1 MDFLIPYLK
10 NPITV
15 GLLAIITISFCLISR
30 SWRASEGKRAPEA
43 KGAWPL
49 FGHLPLLGRS
59 TKPLHI
65 ALGAMADKYGP
76 LFTVRLGVHE
86 CLVVSSSE
94 MAKECFTIKDTCLS
108 SRPKMAVVEHIGYNY
123 AMFGFA
129 PYGPYWREMRKI
141 TTLELLSKRR
151 LELLK
156 HIRGSEVSTFLK
168 EMYRIWSS
176 RSNEKKGSNSDQVL
190 VELKQWF
197 GDLTLNVILRMVAGK
212 RYSVATDKEEKNE
225 ARQVQ
230 KAVREFFNFVGM
242 LLVGDVIPHLRW
254 LDLGG
259 HEKAMKKTA
268 KELDAIVGK
277 WVEEHKKKRA
287 LEGDDAYN
295 CKGEKDFIDIMIS
308 ILEGAEL
315 GGFDADTINK
325 ATSLNMIA
333 GGSDTTMVTLTWA
346 IALLLNNREKLKRAQ
361 DELDTEIGRE
371 RFVSE
376 SDMSKLVYIQAIV
389 KETLRLY
396 PAAPLSGPHEFN
408 QDSTIGGYYVP
419 KGTRLITNLWKI
431 QTDPKMWPDDPLGFM
446 PERFLTTHKD
456 VDVRGQH
463 FELIPFGSGRRVCP
477 GLDFG
482 IQMVQFTLA
491 SFLQAFQVS
500 TLSNNAPIDM
510 TESFGLT
517 NVKATPLEVLIKPRL
532 SHKLYG

>member
-1 MDFLIPYLK
+1 MDFLIPNLTS
-10 NPITV
+10 PITV
-15 GLLAIITISFCLISR
+15 GLLAIITVSYCLISR
-30 SWRASEGKRAPEA
+30 SWRASKGKTAPEA

-59 TKPLHI
+59 AKPLHT

-76 LFTVRLGVHE
+76 LFTVRLGVHQS
-86 CLVVSSSE
+86 LVVSSSE
-94 MAKECFTIKDTCLS
+94 MAKECFTINDMCLS
-108 SRPKMAVVEHIGYNY
+108 SRPKMAVADHIGYNY

-141 TTLELLSKRR
+141 TTLELLSIRR

-156 HIRGSEVSTFLK
+156 HIRVSEVTTFLK
-168 EMYRIWSS
+168 EMYKTWSS
-176 RSNEKKGSNSDQVL
+176 RANVNKGPDSDQVL

-197 GDLTLNVILRMVAGK
+197 GDLSLNVILRMVAGK
-212 RYSVATDKEEKNE
+212 RYSVAINEEEKNE

-230 KAVREFFNFVGM
+230 KAVKEFFDFIG
-242 LLVGDVIPHLRW
+242 LFLVGDVIPYLQW

-259 HEKAMKKTA
+259 HVKAMKKTG
-268 KELDAIVGK
+268 KKLDAIVGK
-277 WVEEHKKKRA
+277 WVEEHKQKRA
-287 LEGDDAYN
+287 LEGNAAHN
-295 CKGEKDFIDIMIS
+295 CKGEQDFIDTMIS
-308 ILEGAEL
+308 ILEGADL
-315 GGFDADTINK
+315 GGFDADTVNK
-325 ATSLNMIA
+325 ATTLNMIA

-346 IALLLNNREKLKRAQ
+346 IALLLNNRDKLKRAQ

-396 PAAPLSGPHEFN
+396 PAAPLSAPHEFN
-408 QDSTIGGYYVP
+408 KDCTIGGYFVP

-431 QTDPKMWPDDPLGFM
+431 QTDPKMWPDDPLGFK

-456 VDVRGQH
+456 VDVKGQH
-463 FELIPFGSGRRVCP
+463 FELIPFGSGRRACP
-477 GLDFG
+477 GLAFG

-491 SFLQAFQVS
+491 SFLHAFQVS
-500 TLSNNAPIDM
+500 NLPDNAPIDM
-510 TESFGLT
+510 TESLGIT

-532 SHKLYG
+532 SHKLYE

>member
-10 NPITV
+10 NSITV

-30 SWRASEGKRAPEA
+30 GWRASKGKTAPEA

-65 ALGAMADKYGP
+65 ALGNMADKYGP
-76 LFTVRLGVHE
+76 LFTIRLGVHQS
-86 CLVVSSSE
+86 LVVSSSE

-108 SRPKMAVVEHIGYNY
+108 SRPKMAAAKHIGYNY

-156 HIRGSEVSTFLK
+156 QIRVSEVSTFLK
-168 EMYRIWSS
+168 DMYKTWSS
-176 RSNEKKGSNSDQVL
+176 RANEKKGSDSDQVL

-197 GDLTLNVILRMVAGK
+197 GDLTLNVILRIVAGK
-212 RYSVATDKEEKNE
+212 RYSIAIDEEEKNE
-225 ARQVQ
+225 AHRVQ
-230 KAVREFFNFVGM
+230 KAVKEFFNFVGM

-259 HEKAMKKTA
+259 HEKAMKKTG

-277 WVEEHKKKRA
+277 WVEEHKQKRI
-287 LEGDDAYN
+287 LEGDDTHN
-295 CKGEKDFIDIMIS
+295 CKGEQDFIDIMIS
-308 ILEGAEL
+308 ILEGVDL
-315 GGFDADTINK
+315 GSFDADTINK
-325 ATSLNMIA
+325 ATSLTMIA

-346 IALLLNNREKLKRAQ
+346 IALLLNNPHKLKRAQ
-361 DELDTEIGRE
+361 DELDAEIGRG

-396 PAAPLSGPHEFN
+396 PAAPLSGPREFN

-431 QTDPKMWPDDPLGFM
+431 QTNPKTWPDDPLGFK

-463 FELIPFGSGRRVCP
+463 FELIPFGSGRRACP

-491 SFLQAFQVS
+491 SFLHAFQVS
-500 TLSNNAPIDM
+500 TLSGNAPIDM

-532 SHKLYG
+532 SHKVYG